1 MILLAQGFKDQL
13 AQYKHQEFIEGYSNL
28 IIFAEHCLT
37 GVKVAIKVIK
47 KNLYKRLTY
56 ENNISE
62 AEAMWK
68 CRESRHIVELIEKFE
83 HEGKIFLVTKYARA
97 GDLLTYCMHCED
109 PENWMSVEQARH
121 IFIQVAKGLQH
132 MHHAGLF
139 HRDLKPLNIFLCDD
153 SEMPRVKI
161 GDLGLSVSI
170 QPGVEYIKRA
180 GTTPF
185 MAPEVMLDQPSDAK
199 SDIWSLGILLYTL
212 LTSHLPF
219 ESSAYA

>member
-1 MILLAQGFKDQL
+1 M
-13 AQYKHQEFIEGYSNL
+13 
-28 IIFAEHCLT
+28 AEHRLT

-47 KNLYKRLTY
+47 KKRYSRLTI

-68 CRESRHIVELIEKFE
+68 CRESKQIVELIEKFE

-109 PENWMSVEQARH
+109 PKNWMSVEQARH

-132 MHHAGLF
+132 MHHAGLI
-139 HRDLKPLNIFLCDD
+139 HRDLKPLNIFLCDN

-170 QPGVEYIKRA
+170 
-180 GTTPF
+180 
-185 MAPEVMLDQPSDAK
+185 
-199 SDIWSLGILLYTL
+199 
-212 LTSHLPF
+212 
-219 ESSAYA
+219 